1 MKKNQSESR
10 IQKETT
16 NRLQRLTLHST
27 CHVNQKQKTRPKA
40 LNIPV
45 KVPIEGGRYA
55 ELTEW
60 NGSKRVDL
68 RFWSLNLNNKI
79 LNLISVLVI
88 ITPKETSSYL
98 PPPPPPPPPPPH
110 QPSFPLYPI
119 MSISG

>member
-1 MKKNQSESR
+1 MSR
-10 IQKETT
+10 K
-16 NRLQRLTLHST
+16 S
-27 CHVNQKQKTRPKA
+27 KTKDQTKA

-98 PPPPPPPPPPPH
+98 PPPH